1 MLVSGII
8 MISCY
13 VAIIGLITLAALVM
27 YVTDRRDPNARLI
40 PFIAQNKTMSS
51 TIEESDQ

>member
-13 VAIIGLITLAALVM
+13 VGIIGLITLAAVVM
-27 YVTDRRDPNARLI
+27 YVTDRRDPNARLM
-40 PFIAQNKTMSS
+40 PFIAQNKTISS
-51 TIEESDQ
+51 TIEESD

>member
-1 MLVSGII
+1 MIVSGII

-13 VAIIGLITLAALVM
+13 GGIFALITLAALVM
-27 YVTDRRDPNARLI
+27 YVTDKRDPNARLA

-51 TIEESDQ
+51 TIEESDH